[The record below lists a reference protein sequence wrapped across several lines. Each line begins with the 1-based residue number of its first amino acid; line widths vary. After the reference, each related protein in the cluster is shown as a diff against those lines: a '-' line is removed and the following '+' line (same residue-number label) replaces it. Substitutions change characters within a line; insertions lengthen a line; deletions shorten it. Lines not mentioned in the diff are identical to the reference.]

1 MDLLKSDVRLS
12 KFLSKVLRH
21 KPEMI
26 GLELDQNGWVDVEQ
40 LLTACRNHGVPM
52 DRTVLERIVATN
64 EKQRFAFSEDGQ
76 KIRANQGHSIAVDL
90 KSQAGAT
97 AGSVVSWNGG
107 TFSSFH
113 PSKGIGERKTASCAF
128 VRGSGYGP

>member
-1 MDLLKSDVRLS
+1 MLKSDVRLS

-40 LLTACRNHGVPM
+40 LLMACRNHGVPM

-64 EKQRFAFSEDGQ
+64 EKRRFAFSEDGQ
-76 KIRANQGHSIAVDL
+76 KIRANQGHSIVVDL
-90 KSQAGAT
+90 NLKPVQPPERLYHGT
-97 AGSVVSWNGG
+97 AER
-107 TFSSFH
+107 FLSFH
-113 PSKGIGERKTASCAF
+113 PSKGAGERKTASCAF
-128 VRGSGYGP
+128 VRGSGYSP

>member
-90 KSQAGAT
+90 NLKPVNRRIGCIMERRNVFFIP
-97 AGSVVSWNGG
+97 SVKRDW
-107 TFSSFH
+107 
-113 PSKGIGERKTASCAF
+113 
-128 VRGSGYGP
+128 

>member
-1 MDLLKSDVRLS
+1 MVLLKSDVRLS

-21 KPEMI
+21 KPEMV

-64 EKQRFAFSEDGQ
+64 EKQRFALSEDGQ
-76 KIRANQGHSIAVDL
+76 KIRANQAFHRGRF

-113 PSKGIGERKTASCAF
+113 PSKGAGERKTASCAF
-128 VRGSGYGP
+128 VRGSGYSP